1 MQKKIKFQIIT
12 PERVVFADEIDQVS
26 VMTKD
31 GEITILPNHLPIISV
46 LQIGELRCKKDE
58 KEYSMAVT
66 GGFVEV
72 KPDSS
77 VVILADVAEKAEEI
91 NIEEAELARKKALET
106 MKEQRTMD
114 SLEYAALQATLNKAL
129 MRLKVGNKYKNI
141 KPDIR

>member
-46 LQIGELRCKKDE
+46 LQIGELRCKKDK

-66 GGFVEV
+66 GGFIEV

-129 MRLKVGNKYKNI
+129 TRLKVGNKYKNI
-141 KPDIR
+141 KPDMR

>member
-141 KPDIR
+141 KPGIR

>member
-12 PERVVFADEIDQVS
+12 PERVVFADEINQVS

-46 LQIGELRCKKDE
+46 LQLGELRCKKDD
-58 KEYSMAVT
+58 KEYSMAVS

-91 NIEEAELARKKALET
+91 NIEEAELARKKALEI

-129 MRLKVGNKYKNI
+129 MRLKVGNKYRKI
-141 KPDIR
+141 KGEIK

>member
-46 LQIGELRCKKDE
+46 LQLGELRCKKDD

-77 VVILADVAEKAEEI
+77 VIILADVAEKAEEI

-114 SLEYAALQATLNKAL
+114 SLEYASLQATLNKSL
-129 MRLKVGNKYKNI
+129 MRLKVGNKYKKIKGNI
-141 KPDIR
+141 R